1 MILLDEIDSSL
12 KDLKKRSLFRKRV
25 VVSERKKNQIKIN
38 GRWLINFASNDYLG
52 LSQNSSIKKAI
63 INGIN
68 KYGNGGS
75 SSHLVSGHTEAHQ
88 NIEKITKNNIGF
100 ASSILFSSGYLA
112 NLGIITTIAEK
123 DSFIYADKLNHA
135 SLNDACILSRGKF
148 IRFPHNDM
156 VALENHLK
164 NNKTKKKKFI
174 ITDGVFSMDGDI
186 ANIPELVKLAKKYDA
201 YLYIDDA
208 HGYGILGKSGQG
220 ILEHYEKKDSI
231 KKIAK
236 DRIIY
241 TLTLSKAVGVSGAL
255 VCANKKIIDL
265 VINKSRTYIY
275 TTAEQPALMYGIK
288 RSFEIIKKNHSL
300 RSKINDHIYLFRRLI
315 NHKNLLVDSI
325 TPIQP
330 LVIGDDK
337 KAVKISNLL
346 IELGFYVPAIRPPTV
361 PTESARLRV
370 SISALHSKGD
380 IKKLVQAINKIIE
393 NEN

>member
-25 VVSERKKNQIKIN
+25 VISERKKNQIKIN

-63 INGIN
+63 ISGIN

-164 NNKTKKKKFI
+164 KSKTKKKKFI
-174 ITDGVFSMDGDI
+174 VTDGVFSMDGDI

-208 HGYGILGKSGQG
+208 HGYGVLGKSGQG
-220 ILEHYEKKDSI
+220 VLEHYEEKDSI

-255 VCANKKIIDL
+255 VCANKKIVDL

-288 RSFEIIKKNHSL
+288 RSFDIIKKNHSL
-300 RSKINDHIYLFRRLI
+300 RRKVNDHTYLFRRLI

-337 KAVKISNLL
+337 KVMKISNLL
-346 IELGFYVPAIRPPTV
+346 IELGFYVAAIRPPTV
-361 PTESARLRV
+361 PKESARLRV

-380 IKKLVQAINKIIE
+380 IKKLAQAINKIIE

>member
-88 NIEKITKNNIGF
+88 NIETITKNNIGF

-174 ITDGVFSMDGDI
+174 VTDGVFSMDGDI

-241 TLTLSKAVGVSGAL
+241 TLTLSKAVGISGAL
-255 VCANKKIIDL
+255 VCANKKIVDL
-265 VINKSRTYIY
+265 VINKSRPYIY

-288 RSFEIIKKNHSL
+288 RSFDIIKKNHSL
-300 RSKINDHIYLFRRLI
+300 RRKVNDHIYLFRRLI

-380 IKKLVQAINKIIE
+380 IKKLSQAINKIIE

>member
-63 INGIN
+63 ISGIN

-156 VALENHLK
+156 AALENHLK
-164 NNKTKKKKFI
+164 KSKTKKKKFI
-174 ITDGVFSMDGDI
+174 VTDGVFSMDGDI

-208 HGYGILGKSGQG
+208 HGYGVLGKSGQG
-220 ILEHYEKKDSI
+220 VLEHYEKRSSI

-255 VCANKKIIDL
+255 VCANKKIVDL
-265 VINKSRTYIY
+265 VVNKSRTYIY

-288 RSFEIIKKNHSL
+288 RSFDIIKKNHSL
-300 RSKINDHIYLFRRLI
+300 RRKVNDHIYLFRRLI

-337 KAVKISNLL
+337 KAIKISNLL

-361 PTESARLRV
+361 PKESARLRV

-380 IKKLVQAINKIIE
+380 IKKLTQAINKIIE

>member
-174 ITDGVFSMDGDI
+174 VTDGVFSMDGDI

-325 TPIQP
+325 TPIQS

-361 PTESARLRV
+361 PTDSARLRV

>member
-1 MILLDEIDSSL
+1 M
-12 KDLKKRSLFRKRV
+12 
-25 VVSERKKNQIKIN
+25 
-38 GRWLINFASNDYLG
+38 A
-52 LSQNSSIKKAI
+52 
-63 INGIN
+63 
-68 KYGNGGS
+68 
-75 SSHLVSGHTEAHQ
+75 
-88 NIEKITKNNIGF
+88 
-100 ASSILFSSGYLA
+100 
-112 NLGIITTIAEK
+112 
-123 DSFIYADKLNHA
+123 
-135 SLNDACILSRGKF
+135 
-148 IRFPHNDM
+148 
-156 VALENHLK
+156 ALENHLK
-164 NNKTKKKKFI
+164 KSKTKKKKFI
-174 ITDGVFSMDGDI
+174 VTDGVFSMDGDI

-208 HGYGILGKSGQG
+208 HGYGVLGKSGQG
-220 ILEHYEKKDSI
+220 VLEHYEKRSSI

-255 VCANKKIIDL
+255 VCANKKIVDL

-288 RSFEIIKKNHSL
+288 RSFDIIKKNHSL
-300 RSKINDHIYLFRRLI
+300 RRKVNDHIYLFRRLI

-337 KAVKISNLL
+337 RVIKISNLL

-361 PTESARLRV
+361 PKESARLRV

-380 IKKLVQAINKIIE
+380 IKKLSQAINKIIE

>member
-88 NIEKITKNNIGF
+88 NIETITKNNIGF

-174 ITDGVFSMDGDI
+174 VTDGVFSMDGDI

-231 KKIAK
+231 KKITK

-380 IKKLVQAINKIIE
+380 IKKLSQAINKIIE

>member
-63 INGIN
+63 ISGIN

-164 NNKTKKKKFI
+164 KSKTKKKKFI
-174 ITDGVFSMDGDI
+174 VTDGVFSMDGDI

-208 HGYGILGKSGQG
+208 HGYGVLGKNGQG
-220 ILEHYEKKDSI
+220 VLEHYEKKDPI

-255 VCANKKIIDL
+255 VCANKKIVDL

-288 RSFEIIKKNHSL
+288 RSFDIIKKNHSL
-300 RSKINDHIYLFRRLI
+300 RRKVNDHIYLFRRLI
-315 NHKNLLVDSI
+315 KHKNLLVDSI

-337 KAVKISNLL
+337 KAIKISNLL

-361 PTESARLRV
+361 PKESARLRV

-380 IKKLVQAINKIIE
+380 IKKLSHAINKIIE

>member
-12 KDLKKRSLFRKRV
+12 KDLKKKSLIRKRV
-25 VVSERKKNQIKIN
+25 VVSGRKKNKIKIN

-63 INGIN
+63 ISGIN

-75 SSHLVSGHTEAHQ
+75 SSHLVSGHTEVHQ

-148 IRFPHNDM
+148 IRFPHSDM

-164 NNKTKKKKFI
+164 KNKTKKKKLI
-174 ITDGVFSMDGDI
+174 VTDGVFSMDGDL
-186 ANIPELVKLAKKYDA
+186 ANIPELIKLAKKYDA

-220 ILEHYEKKDSI
+220 ILEHFEKKDSI
-231 KKIAK
+231 KKISK
-236 DRIIY
+236 ERIIY
-241 TLTLSKAVGVSGAL
+241 TLTLSKAVGISGAL
-255 VCANKKIIDL
+255 VCANKKIVDL
-265 VINKSRTYIY
+265 VINKSRAYIY

-300 RSKINDHIYLFRRLI
+300 RKKVSDYIYLFRRLI
-315 NHKNLLVDSI
+315 NQKNLLVDSI

-330 LVIGDDK
+330 LLIKDAK
-337 KAVKISNLL
+337 KAIKISKLL
-346 IELGFYVPAIRPPTV
+346 NELGLYVPAIRPPTV
-361 PTESARLRV
+361 PIESSRLRV
-370 SISALHSKGD
+370 SISALHSEGD
-380 IKKLVQAINKIIE
+380 IKKLAQAINEIVK

>member
-63 INGIN
+63 ISGIN

-174 ITDGVFSMDGDI
+174 VTDGVFSMDGDI

-208 HGYGILGKSGQG
+208 HGYGVLGKSGQG
-220 ILEHYEKKDSI
+220 VLEHYEQKDSI

-255 VCANKKIIDL
+255 VCANKKIVDL

-288 RSFEIIKKNHSL
+288 RSFDIIKKNHSL
-300 RSKINDHIYLFRRLI
+300 RRKVNDHIYLFRRLI
-315 NHKNLLVDSI
+315 NQKNLLVDSI

-330 LVIGDDK
+330 IVIGNDK
-337 KAVKISNLL
+337 KAIKISNHLF
-346 IELGFYVPAIRPPTV
+346 ELGFYVPAIRPPTV
-361 PTESARLRV
+361 PKESARLRV

-380 IKKLVQAINKIIE
+380 IKKLSQAINKIIE

>member
-63 INGIN
+63 ISGIN

-156 VALENHLK
+156 AALENHLK
-164 NNKTKKKKFI
+164 QNKTKKKKFI
-174 ITDGVFSMDGDI
+174 VTDGVFSMDGDI

-208 HGYGILGKSGQG
+208 HGYGVLGKSGQG
-220 ILEHYEKKDSI
+220 VLEHYEQKDSI

-255 VCANKKIIDL
+255 VCANKKIVDL
-265 VINKSRTYIY
+265 VVNKSRTYIY

-288 RSFEIIKKNHSL
+288 RSFDIIKKNHSL
-300 RSKINDHIYLFRRLI
+300 RRKVNDHIYLFRRLI

-337 KAVKISNLL
+337 KVIKISNLL

-361 PTESARLRV
+361 PKESARLRV

-380 IKKLVQAINKIIE
+380 IKKLAQAINKIIE

>member
-12 KDLKKRSLFRKRV
+12 KDLKKRSLFRKRF
-25 VVSERKKNQIKIN
+25 VVSGRKKNQIKIN

-63 INGIN
+63 ISGVN

-123 DSFIYADKLNHA
+123 DSFVYADKLNHA

-208 HGYGILGKSGQG
+208 HGYGVLGKSGQG

-255 VCANKKIIDL
+255 VCANKKIVDL
-265 VINKSRTYIY
+265 VINKSRPYIY

-288 RSFEIIKKNHSL
+288 RSFDIIKKNHSL
-300 RSKINDHIYLFRRLI
+300 RRKVNDHIYLFRRLI
-315 NHKNLLVDSI
+315 NQKNLLADSI

-337 KAVKISNLL
+337 KVIKISNLL

-361 PTESARLRV
+361 PTDSARLRV

-380 IKKLVQAINKIIE
+380 IKKLAQAINKIIK

>member
-63 INGIN
+63 ISGIN

-156 VALENHLK
+156 AALENHLK
-164 NNKTKKKKFI
+164 KNKTKKKKFI
-174 ITDGVFSMDGDI
+174 VTDGVFSMDGDI

-208 HGYGILGKSGQG
+208 HGYGVLGKNGQG
-220 ILEHYEKKDSI
+220 VLEHYEQKDSI

-255 VCANKKIIDL
+255 VCANKKIVDL
-265 VINKSRTYIY
+265 VVNKSRTYIY

-288 RSFEIIKKNHSL
+288 RSFDIIKKNHSL
-300 RSKINDHIYLFRRLI
+300 RRKVNDHIYLFRRLI

-337 KAVKISNLL
+337 RVIKISDLL
-346 IELGFYVPAIRPPTV
+346 IELGFFVPAIRPPTV
-361 PTESARLRV
+361 PKESARLRV
-370 SISALHSKGD
+370 SISALHSKED
-380 IKKLVQAINKIIE
+380 IKKLAQAINKIIE

>member
-1 MILLDEIDSSL
+1 MILLDEIDSFL

-63 INGIN
+63 ISGVN

-123 DSFIYADKLNHA
+123 DSFVYADKLNHA

-164 NNKTKKKKFI
+164 RSKTKKKKFI
-174 ITDGVFSMDGDI
+174 VTDGVFSMDGDI

-208 HGYGILGKSGQG
+208 HGYGVLGKSGQG

-370 SISALHSKGD
+370 SVSALHSKAD
-380 IKKLVQAINKIIE
+380 IKKLAQAINKIIE

>member
-38 GRWLINFASNDYLG
+38 GCWLINFASNDYLG

-63 INGIN
+63 ISGVN

-123 DSFIYADKLNHA
+123 DSFVYADKLNHA

-174 ITDGVFSMDGDI
+174 VTDGVFSMDGDI

-208 HGYGILGKSGQG
+208 HGYGVLGKSRQG

-255 VCANKKIIDL
+255 VCANKKIVDL

-288 RSFEIIKKNHSL
+288 RSFDIIKKNHSL
-300 RSKINDHIYLFRRLI
+300 RRKVNDHIYLFRRLI
-315 NHKNLLVDSI
+315 NQKNLLVDSI

-370 SISALHSKGD
+370 SISALHSKED
-380 IKKLVQAINKIIE
+380 VKKLAQAINKIIE

>member
-12 KDLKKRSLFRKRV
+12 KDLKKRSLFRKRI

-174 ITDGVFSMDGDI
+174 VTDGVFSMDGDI

-265 VINKSRTYIY
+265 VINKSRPYIY

-380 IKKLVQAINKIIE
+380 IKKLSQAINKIIE

>member
-123 DSFIYADKLNHA
+123 DSFVYADKLNHA

-174 ITDGVFSMDGDI
+174 VTDGVFSMDGDI

-380 IKKLVQAINKIIE
+380 IKKLSQAINKIIE

>member
-1 MILLDEIDSSL
+1 M
-12 KDLKKRSLFRKRV
+12 
-25 VVSERKKNQIKIN
+25 
-38 GRWLINFASNDYLG
+38 A
-52 LSQNSSIKKAI
+52 
-63 INGIN
+63 
-68 KYGNGGS
+68 
-75 SSHLVSGHTEAHQ
+75 
-88 NIEKITKNNIGF
+88 
-100 ASSILFSSGYLA
+100 
-112 NLGIITTIAEK
+112 
-123 DSFIYADKLNHA
+123 
-135 SLNDACILSRGKF
+135 
-148 IRFPHNDM
+148 
-156 VALENHLK
+156 ALENHLK
-164 NNKTKKKKFI
+164 KNKTKKKKFI
-174 ITDGVFSMDGDI
+174 VTDGVFSMDGDI

-208 HGYGILGKSGQG
+208 HGYGVLGKSGQG
-220 ILEHYEKKDSI
+220 VLEHYEKKDSI

-255 VCANKKIIDL
+255 VCANKKIVDL

-288 RSFEIIKKNHSL
+288 RSFDIIKKNHSL
-300 RSKINDHIYLFRRLI
+300 RRKVNDHIYLFRRLI

-337 KAVKISNLL
+337 KVIKISNLL

-361 PTESARLRV
+361 PKESARLRV

-380 IKKLVQAINKIIE
+380 IKKLAQAINKIIE